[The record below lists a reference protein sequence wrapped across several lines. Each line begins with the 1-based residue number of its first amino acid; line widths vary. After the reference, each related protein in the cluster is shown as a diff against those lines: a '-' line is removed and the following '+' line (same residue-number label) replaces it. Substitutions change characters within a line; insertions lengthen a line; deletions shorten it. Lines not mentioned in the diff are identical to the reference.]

1 MSQYMHAGL
10 VFFFNTDISLSRF
23 DIFYDGNALGR
34 LTFTIKWLKHV

>member
-23 DIFYDGNALGR
+23 DIFYDGNALG
-34 LTFTIKWLKHV
+34 LTVNLSYIHN